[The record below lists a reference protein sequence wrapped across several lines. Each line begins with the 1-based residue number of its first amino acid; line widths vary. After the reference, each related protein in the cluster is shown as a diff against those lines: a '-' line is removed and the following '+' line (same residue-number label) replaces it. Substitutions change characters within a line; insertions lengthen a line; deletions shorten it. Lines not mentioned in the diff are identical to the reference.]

1 MTGRSAV
8 FVAASALALLGTAM
22 PAAAEPP
29 TGTVRGLHY
38 FDRNA
43 DGVWQPGEPSG
54 GSAVGLYH
62 LDGSWVATVGTNP
75 DATYEIPGVPPG
87 RYRVGINPIGY
98 QMTTP
103 DEVIVD
109 VRPGSTSRADFG
121 KLGSDITGV
130 TWHDL
135 NADGQRQADEPLLP
149 DIRFWI
155 GRWGS
160 GSDGTGRYAMPNQ
173 GTSTYV
179 LRFVPPEGMGFSP
192 QHAGAPETDSD
203 ADPADGTATAV
214 VALTDGK
221 INQFPNFDIGLVT
234 K

>member
-1 MTGRSAV
+1 M
-8 FVAASALALLGTAM
+8 AASALALLGTAM

-43 DGVWQPGEPSG
+43 DGVRQPGEPSG
-54 GSAVGLYH
+54 SNAVGLYH

-98 QMTTP
+98 EMTTP
-103 DEVIVD
+103 DEVV
-109 VRPGSTSRADFG
+109 VEVHPGGTSTADFG

-149 DIRFWI
+149 GIRFWI

-160 GSDGTGRYAMPNQ
+160 GSDGTGHYAMPNQ

-192 QHAGAPETDSD
+192 RHVGAPETDSD
-203 ADPADGTATAV
+203 ADPADGTAIAV

-221 INQFPNFDIGLVT
+221 INQIPNLDIGLVT